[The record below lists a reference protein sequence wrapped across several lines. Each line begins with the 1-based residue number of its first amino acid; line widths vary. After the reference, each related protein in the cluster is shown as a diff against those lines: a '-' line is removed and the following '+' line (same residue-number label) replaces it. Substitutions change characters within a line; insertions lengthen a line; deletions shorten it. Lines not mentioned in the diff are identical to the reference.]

1 MMKNLL
7 FTVATLMLSVTISFA
22 AEPTIE
28 QIKSGSDMTIRFEIP
43 LEAGNPGNGN
53 GNNKEK
59 TWATAYGLLWSDD
72 RVYFYVEPD
81 ENDQSFKVAND
92 ISVINSGG
100 DPSDNFLT
108 ESEGK
113 QGQGAVKISNT
124 DANYF
129 FQPDG
134 NYWTANVAYSRLSQ
148 SGTFRV
154 GVAVNS
160 NDGQTSGF
168 GFGEF
173 TLDFPQSNIPIDGG
187 LGFLLAA
194 GLGYGVYKKRK

>member
-1 MMKNLL
+1 MKSLL
-7 FTVATLMLSVTISFA
+7 LTMVLVMLSFSITLA

-28 QIKSGSDMTIRFEIP
+28 EIKAGSDMTIRFAIP
-43 LEAGNPGNGN
+43 LEEGQAGNGTGNT
-53 GNNKEK
+53 KDK
-59 TWATAYGLLWSDD
+59 TWATAYGLLWTDD

-81 ENDQSFKVAND
+81 EDDQSFKVASD
-92 ISVINSGG
+92 ISAINGGG

-108 ESEGK
+108 ESDDK
-113 QGQGAVKISNT
+113 NGQGVVKISNT

-129 FQPDG
+129 FQQDG

-148 SGTFRV
+148 TGSFRV

-160 NDGQTSGF
+160 NDGKTSGF

-173 TLDFPQSNIPIDGG
+173 NLNLPESNIPIDGG

-194 GLGYGVYKKRK
+194 GLGFGIYKKRK